1 MSLKLTILFLL
12 LPITSIFVVNLD
24 HYGVL
29 KFRLLSRIRNNKV
42 SSHDIYGNNNRDNNS
57 TNVAN
62 SNADSNNIFGNNNNG
77 DNKTIST
84 RNTGSHNNR
93 GGNDNVYNGK

>member
-42 SSHDIYGNNNRDNNS
+42 SSHDIYGN
-57 TNVAN
+57 
-62 SNADSNNIFGNNNNG
+62 ADSNNIFGNNNNG